1 LLRGFSGLS
10 LLTSGEQVQYNNREE
25 EMEKTD
31 VLVVGGSAAGIIA
44 ALTGKSSYPDKSFLL
59 LRQEKQVM
67 VPCGIPYIFGSLDSS
82 DKNVIPDAVLKN
94 AGVDIKIGEAD
105 SLDIPNK
112 VCHVSDGSEIG
123 FEKLVL
129 AVGSTPTVPKWLK
142 GAELKN
148 VFTIPKS
155 KEYIDGILDALK
167 DAKKI
172 ITIGGG
178 FIGVEMSDEIN
189 KRGKD
194 VTIVEILPHILG
206 LVFDDEIAISVEDLL
221 KSRGVKV
228 VSGVGVKEI
237 LGDGKVN
244 GVLLSNG
251 EKLEADAVILS
262 MGYRPNVS
270 IAEKAGMKLN
280 ELGFID
286 VDRYMRTDNKDI
298 FAAGDCAAK
307 RDFVV
312 GKPTGV
318 MLASIACAEARTAG
332 MNLYKLSSV
341 KSFSGTIAIFA
352 TALGDM
358 AFGAAGLTETQAAKE
373 GLDIITG
380 AFTGVDSH
388 PGTLPSAHKQTIK
401 LIAAQESGVILGG
414 EVIGGPST
422 GELINLIG
430 FAIQNRMT
438 VNSMLTAQVGTHP
451 LLTGSPIFYP
461 LIKAAE
467 AVCCGMKH

>member
-1 LLRGFSGLS
+1 MWVLFIA
-10 LLTSGEQVQYNNREE
+10 GERKQSKNREE
-25 EMEKTD
+25 MMEKTD

-44 ALTGKSSYPDKSFLL
+44 ALTGKSSYPDKKFLL
-59 LRQEKQVM
+59 LRQEKLVM

-82 DKNVIPDAVLKN
+82 EKNVIPDAVVTN
-94 AGVDIKIGEAD
+94 AGIDLKIGEAIA
-105 SLDIPNK
+105 LDIPNK
-112 VCHVSDGSEIG
+112 VCQVSDGTEIG

-142 GAELKN
+142 GAELQN
-148 VFTIPKS
+148 VYTIPKS
-155 KEYIDGILDALK
+155 KEYIDGILEGLK

-194 VTIVEILPHILG
+194 VTIIEILPHILG
-206 LVFDDEIAISVEDLL
+206 LVFDDEIAINVEDIL
-221 KSRGVKV
+221 KTRGVKV

-237 LGDGKVN
+237 LGKDGKVH

-251 EKLEADAVILS
+251 EQLEADAVILS
-262 MGYRPNVS
+262 MGYRPNVAM
-270 IAEKAGMKLN
+270 AEKAGLKLN

-312 GKPTGV
+312 GKPSGV

-352 TALGDM
+352 TALGDI
-358 AFGAAGLTETQAAKE
+358 AFGAAGLTENQARKE

-380 AFTGVDSH
+380 SFSGVDSH
-388 PGTLPSAHKQTIK
+388 PGTLPTAHKQTIK